1 MIRCVSNTI
10 GKCVGKHQKIFTHL
24 QVNHMPE
31 NRRVKMTK
39 KMIKDAMLEL
49 LEKQPLE
56 KITVTDICEN
66 ADVNRSTFYAY
77 YEDAGQ
83 LLLEIENDVVN
94 QLPVS
99 PDTAVDYFGE
109 RFLATLEDFFDYVRE
124 NERLFRIL
132 IVQRDNSSFSLR
144 IVNAVMEKYRMPLES
159 TSKFPYRYAYIY
171 CVSGVIGI
179 MKEWISNSFPITA
192 REFAKIAL
200 QMCINATS

>member
-1 MIRCVSNTI
+1 MET
-10 GKCVGKHQKIFTHL
+10 GEKITEKFE
-24 QVNHMPE
+24 VIEMPE
-31 NRRVKMTK
+31 NRRVRMTK

-77 YEDAGQ
+77 YEDTTQ
-83 LLLEIENDVVN
+83 LLTEIENDVLC
-94 QLPVS
+94 QLPAS
-99 PDTAVDYFGE
+99 PDANVKEDQE
-109 RFLATLEDFFDYVRE
+109 QFLAALEGFFDYVVE

-132 IVQRDNSSFSLR
+132 IVQRDNSSFNLR
-144 IVNAVMEKYRMPLES
+144 LINTVMEKYCKALEP
-159 TSKFPYRYAYIY
+159 KGDVPDRYAYIY

-179 MKEWISNSFPITA
+179 MKEWIGSGFPISA

-200 QMCINATS
+200 QMCVKATA